1 MMNHLLNCLLQVSE
15 LFFEFAFQAFL
26 QIPRTH
32 RLVAQIRPP
41 PPPQL
46 LRRTIETNLFEQ
58 KRIFGHTDR
67 TTSRTNPTSRPILRS
82 TTRKRRK
89 RLRRIPTFTTLTK
102 TTRRTQKET
111 SYRRKRRQFRLKQFR
126 SKNCVNDLT
135 PKGKKK
141 KKQKNCQTQDLSRD
155 KNLHKELRWV
165 FLN

>member
-1 MMNHLLNCLLQVSE
+1 MNHLLNSYCKFLKS
-15 LFFEFAFQAFL
+15 FIDFAFQAFL
-26 QIPRTH
+26 QILRTR
-32 RLVAQIRPP
+32 RLVAPVRPP

-67 TTSRTNPTSRPILRS
+67 TTSRTNLTSRPILRS
-82 TTRKRRK
+82 TTRKHRK
-89 RLRRIPTFTTLTK
+89 RPRRIPTFTTLTK

-126 SKNCVNDLT
+126 LRNCVNGLT

-155 KNLHKELRWV
+155 KNLRKELRLV